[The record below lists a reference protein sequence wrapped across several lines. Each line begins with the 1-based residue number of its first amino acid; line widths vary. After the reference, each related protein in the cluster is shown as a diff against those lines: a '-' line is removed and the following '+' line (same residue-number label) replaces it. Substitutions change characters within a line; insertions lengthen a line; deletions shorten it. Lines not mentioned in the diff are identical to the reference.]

1 MTLTHVVQ
9 YTLLP
14 DDTDT
19 RVQYTLPDDTD
30 TRSAVYS
37 TPWWWHC
44 AHSLMTLTHVVQYT
58 PLPDDIDTRSAVYST
73 PWWHW
78 HT

>member
-9 YTLLP
+9 YTLLS

-19 RVQYTLPDDTD
+19 RSAVYSLPGATDTRSAVYSTPDDTD

-37 TPWWWHC
+37 T
-44 AHSLMTLTHVVQYT
+44 L
-58 PLPDDIDTRSAVYST
+58 
-73 PWWHW
+73 WWHW

>member
-1 MTLTHVVQ
+1 MTLKHVVQ
-9 YTLLP
+9 YTQLS

-19 RVQYTLPDDTD
+19 RIVQYTLLPDDTD

-37 TPWWWHC
+37 TPWW
-44 AHSLMTLTHVVQYT
+44 
-58 PLPDDIDTRSAVYST
+58 
-73 PWWHW
+73 HW

>member
-9 YTLLP
+9 YTLLS
-14 DDTDT
+14 
-19 RVQYTLPDDTD
+19 DDTD
-30 TRSAVYS
+30 TRSAVYY
-37 TPWWWHC
+37 
-44 AHSLMTLTHVVQYT
+44 SLVPLTHVVQYT
-58 PLPDDIDTRSAVYST
+58 LLSDDTDTRSAVYST

>member
-1 MTLTHVVQ
+1 MTLTHVVHCI
-9 YTLLP
+9 
-14 DDTDT
+14 
-19 RVQYTLPDDTD
+19 VLPDDTD

-37 TPWWWHC
+37 TP
-44 AHSLMTLTHVVQYT
+44 
-58 PLPDDIDTRSAVYST
+58 DDTDTRSEVYST